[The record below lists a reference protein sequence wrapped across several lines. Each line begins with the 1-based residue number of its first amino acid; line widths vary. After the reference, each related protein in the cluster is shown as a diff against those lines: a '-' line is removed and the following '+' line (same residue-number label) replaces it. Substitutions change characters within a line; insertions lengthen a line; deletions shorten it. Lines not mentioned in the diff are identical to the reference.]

1 MSKKDSWIRVIYR
14 WRDVIYGG
22 GFSINKLYSLVTPPH
37 QAACGVLVKVIARYN
52 SYFADERKI
61 SADAKIFEYPPHP
74 SRFACHL
81 PRHGKAYRFASA
93 DNRGEDNKA
102 FVFLL

>member
-1 MSKKDSWIRVIYR
+1 MISR
-14 WRDVIYGG
+14 
-22 GFSINKLYSLVTPPH
+22 
-37 QAACGVLVKVIARYN
+37 
-52 SYFADERKI
+52 FAGLRKI
-61 SADAKIFEYPPHP
+61 SAGAKISKYPPHP

-102 FVFLL
+102 ILFFFFNL